1 MTLLG
6 LDPLEFAPVVE
17 SAGEVAAG
25 VSHSLTTHPL
35 LSLDSLADLA
45 EELERLAVAH
55 GRLRESWPVEHHLS
69 KQPQVLVGGKP
80 RQATGMSAS
89 EMIRGVESNDCWIVL
104 WNVEN
109 SPRYARLLDEC
120 LNEIEPLATPRDQT
134 VFREGF
140 VFISAPHTVTPV
152 HIDPEHNVLL
162 QVTAEKTVAVGRA
175 PSQEA
180 WHREIE
186 RVLAGGDRH
195 LPFASVEEREFLLTP
210 GRGVYIPPFAPHWV
224 RNGPSACVSLSVTW
238 RTRQY
243 FRSEYVHRVNRRLRS
258 LGLSPLPPGRSQF
271 RDTLKVRTMAS
282 VIGGRR
288 AMRRMRHPSSG
299 EMRPEERAATA
310 R

>member
-6 LDPLEFAPVVE
+6 LDPVEFAPVVE
-17 SAGEVAAG
+17 SGGAAAAG
-25 VSHSLTTHPL
+25 VRHALTTHPL
-35 LSLDSLADLA
+35 LSLDALADLA
-45 EELERLAVAH
+45 EELQRFAVVH
-55 GRLRESWPVEHHLS
+55 GRLREDWPVEHHLS
-69 KQPQVLVGGKP
+69 KQPRVLASGKP
-80 RQATGMSAS
+80 KQAAGMSAP

-120 LNEIEPLATPRDQT
+120 LNEIEPLATPRDAT

-175 PSQEA
+175 PSEEA

-186 RVLAGGDRH
+186 RVLGGGDRH

-224 RNGPSACVSLSVTW
+224 RNGPRACVSLSVTW
-238 RTRQY
+238 RTKQY
-243 FRSEYVHRVNRRLRS
+243 FRTEYVHRVNRRLRR
-258 LGLSPLPPGRSQF
+258 LGLSPLPPGQSQL
-271 RDTLKVRTMAS
+271 RDTLKVRSMAA
-282 VIGGRR
+282 VIDGRR
-288 AMRRMRHPSSG
+288 AMRRVLRASSS
-299 EMRPEERAATA
+299 ETRPEERAVTP